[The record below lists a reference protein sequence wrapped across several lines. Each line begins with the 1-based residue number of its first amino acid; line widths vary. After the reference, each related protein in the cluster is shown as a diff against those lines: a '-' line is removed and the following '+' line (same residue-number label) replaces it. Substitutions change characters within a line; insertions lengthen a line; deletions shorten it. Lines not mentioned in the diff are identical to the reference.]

1 MTLPVRGPRDSV
13 PGGTEEM
20 VYLLIAPIILVVV
33 VVFGL
38 AVLSGAIVVIVGAA
52 AVSLVVTLLVFN
64 PPVGFAVLV
73 LAWIG
78 AVLHRRNRRERRA
91 GHRPIRAP
99 AATGSS
105 PKDREGR
112 RRWGGSDGVCGRIP
126 SRAPRLRLPLV
137 WRRRLQ
143 RDIAVPQEIVTSHAG
158 LEEALTEEP
167 RQRFLLRPGGFHAG
181 LAEPE
186 PAVAA
191 PLRALHAGLAA
202 LAEPVELGGEQ
213 RLGSAPGARVEL
225 L

>member
-38 AVLSGAIVVIVGAA
+38 AVLSGAVALIAVAG

-78 AVLHRRNRRERRA
+78 AMLHRRNRRERRA
-91 GHRPIRAP
+91 GRRPIQAP
-99 AATGSS
+99 SVPASS

-112 RRWGGSDGVCGRIP
+112 R
-126 SRAPRLRLPLV
+126 
-137 WRRRLQ
+137 
-143 RDIAVPQEIVTSHAG
+143 
-158 LEEALTEEP
+158 
-167 RQRFLLRPGGFHAG
+167 
-181 LAEPE
+181 
-186 PAVAA
+186 
-191 PLRALHAGLAA
+191 
-202 LAEPVELGGEQ
+202 
-213 RLGSAPGARVEL
+213 
-225 L
+225 